1 MSTATCFWC
10 GLKRKP
16 EKEKS
21 SLFAWKF
28 SNGTTVHADTFDEAV
43 NCMKSISNSKQFWAS
58 ETIQGMWDVQL
69 SDKVI
74 VYEVLA
80 ESVTEAVKI
89 ARWKMHLDSSFKKI
103 DSYY

>member
-1 MSTATCFWC
+1 MSTCFLC

-21 SLFAWKF
+21 CLFSWKF
-28 SNGTTVHADTFDEAV
+28 SNGTTVYADNFEDAV
-43 NCMKSISNSKQFWAS
+43 NCMKSIINSNKFWAS

-74 VYEVLA
+74 VYEVSA
-80 ESVTEAVKI
+80 ETVTEAVKI
-89 ARWKMHLDSSFKKI
+89 ARWKMHLDLSFKKI